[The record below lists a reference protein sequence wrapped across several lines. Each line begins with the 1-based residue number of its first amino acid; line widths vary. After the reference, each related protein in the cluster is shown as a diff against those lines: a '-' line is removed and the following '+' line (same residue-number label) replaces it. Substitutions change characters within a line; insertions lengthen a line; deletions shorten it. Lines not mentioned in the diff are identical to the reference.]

1 MKKFTFA
8 FLFFCF
14 SFTVFSQKP
23 IAVKSIDRAIEETN
37 KGNTVSL
44 SLLDDTSEKFPKAF
58 FKIPKDKLVGLV
70 IDNCNYTAIPKKVS
84 KYQKITY
91 FRYSWF
97 RSTDAPITS
106 LPTFLFKLENLE
118 FLIFES
124 KLIGD
129 ISTQIKKLQNLKELS
144 LYGTKLET
152 FPMAVLTLENLK
164 RLKLACNLFEE
175 IPSEISKLKN
185 LELLSFDGGGCGA
198 TPITKIPT
206 SIGELSNLRSIS
218 FGYAEKGIGYLPSS
232 FFKLK
237 KLEYFGCFGCGLKGF
252 PEEMGNLTNLKRIQ
266 MMNLNA
272 FDVFPKSFFT
282 LPNLTSLLFVVS
294 GEEVTDALVKQ
305 KELLDYELEYK
316 LDDYRVE
323 IIKF

>member
-1 MKKFTFA
+1 MKNLVLFI
-8 FLFFCF
+8 LFFSI
-14 SFTVFSQKP
+14 SFTLFSQKP
-23 IAVKSIDRAIEETN
+23 IAVKSIDRAIEETK
-37 KGNTVSL
+37 KGNTVAL
-44 SLLDDTSEKFPKAF
+44 SLLDDTAEKFPKKF
-58 FKIPKDKLVGLV
+58 FKIPKDKLVSLV
-70 IDNCNYTAIPKKVS
+70 IDNCNYTEIPKKVS
-84 KYQKITY
+84 KYQKIIY
-91 FRYSWF
+91 FRYAWF
-97 RSTDAPITS
+97 RFSDAPITN
-106 LPTFLFKLENLE
+106 LPPFLFKLENLE
-118 FLIFES
+118 YLIFES

-129 ISTQIKKLQNLKELS
+129 IPTKVEKLQKLKELS

-152 FPMAVLTLENLK
+152 FPMAVLALENLK
-164 RLKLACNLFEE
+164 KLKLACNLFEE

-198 TPITKIPT
+198 TPITKIPA

-218 FGYAEKGIGYLPSS
+218 FGYSKEGIGYLPKS

-252 PEEMGNLTNLKRIQ
+252 PEEMGNLTNLERIQ
-266 MMNLNA
+266 MMNLNS
-272 FDVFPKSFFT
+272 FDIFPKSFFT
-282 LPNLTSLLFVVS
+282 LPSLKYLLFVVS

-316 LDDYRVE
+316 LDDYKVE

>member
-1 MKKFTFA
+1 MKNLALA
-8 FLFFCF
+8 FLFFCS
-14 SFTVFSQKP
+14 SFTMFSQKP
-23 IAVKSIDRAIEETN
+23 IAVRSIDQAIEETN

-97 RSTDAPITS
+97 RLSDAPITS

-118 FLIFES
+118 YLIFES

-129 ISTQIKKLQNLKELS
+129 ISKDIEKLQNLEELS

-164 RLKLACNLFEE
+164 KLKLACNLFDE

-198 TPITKIPT
+198 TPITKIPA
-206 SIGELSNLRSIS
+206 SIGELSNLKSIS
-218 FGYAEKGIGYLPSS
+218 FGYSEKGIGYLPKS

-237 KLEYFGCFGCGLKGF
+237 NLEYFGCFGCGLQGF

-266 MMNLNA
+266 MMNLNS

-282 LPNLTSLLFVVS
+282 LPNLKSLLFVVS

-305 KELLDYELEYK
+305 KELIDYELEYK
-316 LDDYRVE
+316 LDDYKVE